1 MMMTG
6 YIILIIIALLI
17 IAVIGIYNS
26 LVGKRN
32 KVKNSWAQIDVQLK
46 RRFDLIPNLVNT
58 VKGYA
63 AHEKE
68 TLEKVIE
75 ARNRFASAATPKQAM
90 EANQELT
97 QVLSRLAVVVEQ
109 YPDLKANTNFIELQ
123 KELSDTENKI
133 SFSRQFYNDVVMDY
147 NNAIQVFPSNIIA
160 GMFGFT
166 QQPFFSAE
174 ENEKNNVEV
183 KFD

>member
-1 MMMTG
+1 MTG

-97 QVLSRLAVVVEQ
+97 QMLSRLAVVVEQ

>member
-1 MMMTG
+1 MTG

>member
-1 MMMTG
+1 MTG

-90 EANQELT
+90 EANRELT

-174 ENEKNNVEV
+174 ENERNNVEV